1 MTWPF
6 PLLGRTPATVE
17 NRGNASAH
25 LLRLGTLA
33 GLLLVLF
40 SRPDTQAAAVQKK
53 TTSPPPV
60 AAPTNSPVT
69 PIVIPKSIFVSD
81 LATAA
86 PDPFFPNSPRR
97 RYGSPPNGDGT
108 KTRALAAVNLLNLR
122 GVINGPGQR
131 RLALINNQ
139 VFAVGDAL
147 LVASSTTTNLVRCLE
162 IQSNSVVIVVEGL
175 RKILVLPK

>member
-1 MTWPF
+1 MIWTF
-6 PLLGRTPATVE
+6 PLPDCPPATVV
-17 NRGNASAH
+17 NGRRASAY
-25 LLRLGTLA
+25 LLQFGVLV
-33 GLLLVLF
+33 GLLLALF
-40 SRPDTQAAAVQKK
+40 FQPNAQAAAAQTKPAP
-53 TTSPPPV
+53 PPPV
-60 AAPTNSPVT
+60 VAPTNSSVAT
-69 PIVIPKSIFVSD
+69 VVIPKSVFISD

-97 RYGSPPNGDGT
+97 RHGSPPNGDGT
-108 KTRALAAVNLLNLR
+108 KTRALAAANLLNLR

-147 LVASSTTTNLVRCLE
+147 LVASSATTNVVRCLE